1 MNVVFSQVFYR
12 LYERAI
18 AGLDSNFDTA
28 IAAELALLEV
38 NSIAMQAY

>member
-1 MNVVFSQVFYR
+1 MLFLTQEIYR

-18 AGLDSNFDTA
+18 AGLSPFLDA
-28 IAAELALLEV
+28 IIAAELAWLEA